1 VPIDGTVND
10 PYPFKVLIGRD
21 NLTANGID
29 IPDVAGAVVS
39 GTASGDWTLS
49 CVRGQIRSVT
59 FVFEA
64 DGTAAETE
72 RVMWLRYVAAAKGW
86 AFHTAH
92 STSESAAVALTLLAK
107 ELYDDETLLTG
118 VLGAGSSAPSSA
130 PTIPPITSQCSSLA
144 EFISLVERSHAAFL
158 RLVRIEHAGTVL
170 WRRASCTLAP
180 STAVSH
186 SLPPRGAPS
195 APHG

>member
-1 VPIDGTVND
+1 VATFGPEYAICRNLLIDLED
-10 PYPFKVLIGRD
+10 ELRARQD
-21 NLTANGID
+21 A
-29 IPDVAGAVVS
+29 
-39 GTASGDWTLS
+39 
-49 CVRGQIRSVT
+49 VT

-118 VLGAGSSAPSSA
+118 VLGAVSSDPSSAPS
-130 PTIPPITSQCSSLA
+130 TPPITSQCSSLA

>member
-1 VPIDGTVND
+1 MVSEHATPPAHLVATFGPEYAICRNILIDLED
-10 PYPFKVLIGRD
+10 ELRARQD
-21 NLTANGID
+21 A
-29 IPDVAGAVVS
+29 
-39 GTASGDWTLS
+39 
-49 CVRGQIRSVT
+49 VT

-86 AFHTAH
+86 AFQTAH

-107 ELYDDETLLTG
+107 ELYDDETG
-118 VLGAGSSAPSSA
+118 VLGAVSSAPSSA
-130 PTIPPITSQCSSLA
+130 PPIPPIPPITSQCSSLA
-144 EFISLVERSHAAFL
+144 EFISLVERSHTAFL

-170 WRRASCTLAP
+170 WRRASCTSAP

-195 APHG
+195 APQG